1 MCSTNEIFLSS
12 SLLSRAQSTVIA
24 RVVVFQEGRVWYLQK
39 QSYPH

>member
-12 SLLSRAQSTVIA
+12 SLLSSAQSTIVA
-24 RVVVFQEGRVWYLQK
+24 RVTVFQVGRVWYLRK